1 VRAYGQDR
9 LREEADG
16 TLLLSC
22 RRPKPG
28 WQEQKPR
35 TPTSAEFPGTT
46 VLWEE
51 QYYEVVEIDS
61 LPQGGVRYRLLPWRD
76 EHAIRTIERY
86 DGEMEAHRLGEHS
99 RGISRVR
106 KRKTANLVG
115 MFTGH
120 LPALVQEEL
129 GSELGVLPARL
140 TLLSLIPPFGI
151 VSFTVMF
158 IVDRIQ
164 SNLSVPVWTIVV
176 LIYLGF
182 EMAIRFLVVW
192 TQSRPIGSTA
202 GFAAYLVWYLLNPN
216 RRKSVSPFA
225 EAKGS
230 GILKTEPSAEQAAKD
245 AFAVREPL
253 VTLLTPQEQARAA
266 ERYGYDYRRL
276 ARKVSLLL
284 LVVGVVGVVSSAMSL
299 SEGFRLSA
307 LLALLTGGAIAVEQL
322 VRLPALRQRP
332 AGSFLAFVVRPLTR
346 KLVG

>member
-1 VRAYGQDR
+1 MRAYGQDR

-35 TPTSAEFPGTT
+35 TSTSAQFPGTT

-51 QYYEVVEIDS
+51 QYYEVVDIDS

-106 KRKTANLVG
+106 KRKTANLLG

-129 GSELGVLPARL
+129 GSELGLLPSRL
-140 TLLSLIPPFGI
+140 TLLSLIPPFVI
-151 VSFTVMF
+151 VAFTVMF
-158 IVDRIQ
+158 VVDRIQ
-164 SNLSVPVWTIVV
+164 ANLSVPLWTIVV
-176 LIYLGF
+176 LIYLGN
-182 EMAIRFLVVW
+182 ELCARFFFVW
-192 TQSRPIGSTA
+192 TQSRPIGSTV
-202 GFAAYLVWYLLNPN
+202 GFIAYLVWYLLNPN
-216 RRKSVSPFA
+216 RGKALSPFA

-230 GILKTEPSAEQAAKD
+230 GILETEPSAERAAKD

-253 VTLLTPQEQARAA
+253 VTLLTPQEQARVA
-266 ERYGYDYRRL
+266 ERYGYDHRHL

-284 LVVGVVGVVSSAMSL
+284 LVVGVIGVVSSAVTL
-299 SEGFRLSA
+299 SGGFRLSA
-307 LLALLTGGAIAVEQL
+307 LLALLTAGGIAVEQL

-332 AGSFLAFVVRPLTR
+332 TGSFLAFVVRPLTR